1 MQLTFYGDKGKMP
14 IIAEIS
20 RQFNATVS
28 IIQANIETIQD
39 QIVGITICH
48 ITGERQDWENVLRLL

>member
-20 RQFNATVS
+20 RQKNATAS
-28 IIQANIETIQD
+28 IIQANIETIK
-39 QIVGITICH
+39 IKL
-48 ITGERQDWENVLRLL
+48 LRLQFAILQVNAKTGKMR